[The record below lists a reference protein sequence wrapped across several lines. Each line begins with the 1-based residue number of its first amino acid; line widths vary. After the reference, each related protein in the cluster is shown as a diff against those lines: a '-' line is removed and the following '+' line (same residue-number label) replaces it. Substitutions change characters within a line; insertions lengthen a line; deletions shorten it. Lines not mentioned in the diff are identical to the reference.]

1 MKYAYIRVST
11 TKQDYERQEYALR
24 ECGVPKENIYSE
36 TISGT
41 KKAKTRHE
49 FERLLSSVSKGD
61 TIYFESMSRMAR
73 SLMDMVETTQTL
85 VTKMGV
91 TAVFLKENLTLS
103 GNMDSTTSLMFNIFA
118 SLAQFERD
126 IISERTK
133 ELIAAKRASMGADF
147 KIGRNT
153 IYGLPERYE
162 VLKLRSQGL
171 TIAQIADTTGISKS
185 TVGRMIKEE
194 KDKNCAS
201 KKKASA

>member
-1 MKYAYIRVST
+1 
-11 TKQDYERQEYALR
+11 
-24 ECGVPKENIYSE
+24 
-36 TISGT
+36 
-41 KKAKTRHE
+41 
-49 FERLLSSVSKGD
+49 
-61 TIYFESMSRMAR
+61 MSR
-73 SLMDMVETTQTL
+73 SVLDMVETTQKIVKDKGAT
-85 VTKMGV
+85 VI
-91 TAVFLKENLTLS
+91 FLKENLTLS
-103 GNMDSTTSLMFNIFA
+103 IHMDSTSSLMFNIFA
-118 SLAQFERD
+118 SFAQFERD
-126 IISERTK
+126 LISERTK

-153 IYGLPERYE
+153 IYDLPERYE

>member
-11 TKQDYERQEYALR
+11 VKQDYERQEYAIR
-24 ECGVPKENIYSE
+24 NCGVIKENIYSE

-41 KKAKTRHE
+41 KKAVSRPE
-49 FERLLSSVSKGD
+49 FEKLMSRLKKGD
-61 TIYFESMSRMAR
+61 TVYFESMSRMSR
-73 SLMDMVETTQTL
+73 SVLDMVETTQKIVKDKGAT
-85 VTKMGV
+85 VI
-91 TAVFLKENLTLS
+91 FLKENLTLS
-103 GNMDSTTSLMFNIFA
+103 IHMDSTSSLMFNIFA
-118 SLAQFERD
+118 SFAQFERD
-126 IISERTK
+126 LISERTK

-153 IYGLPERYE
+153 IYNLPERYE